1 MSRVF
6 RTFVGRRWDG
16 EVGRS
21 LQTDLRISLDTGFL
35 AAMPSG
41 DGRFKRGSFR
51 RDAGSE
57 TSEKAAGFL
66 L

>member
-41 DGRFKRGSFR
+41 DGRFKRGSFI